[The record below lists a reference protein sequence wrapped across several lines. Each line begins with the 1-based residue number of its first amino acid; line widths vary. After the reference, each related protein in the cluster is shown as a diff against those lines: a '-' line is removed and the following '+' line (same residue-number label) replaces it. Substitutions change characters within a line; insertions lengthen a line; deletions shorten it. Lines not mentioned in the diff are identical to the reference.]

1 MPLRRSALA
10 LLVACLVAG
19 IAPPHSASALQLGFN
34 DGESFQWGLSPDQRA
49 IALAHAQSAGAS
61 LIRLSVNWNGVD
73 LEPPQSSAQA
83 RDPNW
88 DGYRWGALDTQVRA
102 VVAAGMEPLVVA
114 DGLQSVP
121 GWFEGPGRPE
131 PSDAARPGTWRP
143 NATAFGDF
151 GYALA
156 TRYSGSFTHD
166 GAVLPRVRYFQ
177 AYNEPN
183 LPEYLSPQWVG
194 TSPASPDAYRAM
206 LNSFYDGVKAVH
218 PDDVVVSAA
227 LAPYGDPPVGRRLPP
242 LYFAR
247 RLLCIDGD
255 VRLRARHC
263 PPVKFDVFSYNA
275 YPFEDPRLPAGTRD
289 NVRLT
294 ADDYQ
299 HLLRMAAAA
308 GTITRSQARNVWVT
322 ELGWDVEPAF
332 DPPPWRPVT
341 PDVQA
346 RFLATALALLWRDR
360 VGAVFWF
367 NLRDYETITNFTTGS
382 GLFRWSPDVRTDQ
395 PKPAYTAFRF
405 PLTGL
410 LSGRRTQV
418 WGRAPAP
425 GRVVLERGYRSGAWR
440 PLATLRA
447 GRDLVFTTTKR
458 LPLGAQL
465 RAVQGSA
472 TSLTWSVER
481 LDP

>member
-1 MPLRRSALA
+1 M
-10 LLVACLVAG
+10 
-19 IAPPHSASALQLGFN
+19 
-34 DGESFQWGLSPDQRA
+34 SFQYGLRPDQRA
-49 IALAHAQSAGAS
+49 IALSHARTAGAS
-61 LIRLSVNWNGVD
+61 LIRLSVNWDDVD
-73 LEPPQSSAQA
+73 VQPPVGAEA
-83 RDPNW
+83 RNPNW
-88 DGYRWGALDTQVRA
+88 IGYRWGSLDSQVHA
-102 VVAAGMEPLVVA
+102 VIGAGMQPLVVA

-143 NATAFGDF
+143 SAAAFGDF
-151 GYALA
+151 AHALA
-156 TRYSGSFTHD
+156 ARYSGTWLD
-166 GAVLPRVRYFQ
+166 GSGTTLPRVRYFQ

-194 TSPASPDAYRAM
+194 TTPASPDIYRAM
-206 LNSFYDGVKAVH
+206 LNSFYDGVKGVH

-247 RLLCIDGD
+247 RLLCVDGD
-255 VRLRARHC
+255 VQLHARRC
-263 PPVKFDVFSYNA
+263 PRVKFDVFAYNA
-275 YPFEDPRLPAGTRD
+275 YPFEDPRLRPGFRD
-289 NVRLT
+289 NVRLRP
-294 ADDYQ
+294 DDYQ
-299 HLLRMAAAA
+299 RVLGLAAAA
-308 GTITRSQARNVWVT
+308 GTITRRQAQSIWVT

-341 PDVQA
+341 PDIQA
-346 RFLATALALLWRDR
+346 RYLATALALLWRAH
-360 VGAVFWF
+360 VQAVFWF

-382 GLFRWSPDVRTDQ
+382 GLYRWSPDVRTDE

-410 LSGRRTQV
+410 LSGHVTQV

-440 PLATLRA
+440 RIGTFRA
-447 GRDLVFTTTKR
+447 GRDLVFTGEER
-458 LPLGAQL
+458 LPLNAQL
-465 RAVQGSA
+465 RAVQGPA

-481 LDP
+481 LVR